1 VELLCP
7 LLDAGVGWLTLRFR
21 CATGRANYFFI
32 IVVVIRYD
40 TAASTRWTLV
50 FIVRAF
56 INYTITVTVWTRFGF
71 HGASYCFKVGI
82 STLDYTR
89 VSAGAHLCPSNGP
102 VGPSTLLSTIFR
114 ASSNAAAGVKNDIV
128 AASLSPS
135 SSYIVTITDA
145 LCLTIAQLGPRLG
158 QQRVSSSLTCQPVR

>member
-56 INYTITVTVWTRFGF
+56 INYTITVTVWTARRKGF
-71 HGASYCFKVGI
+71 EPLTPDSK
-82 STLDYTR
+82 
-89 VSAGAHLCPSNGP
+89 SAEL
-102 VGPSTLLSTIFR
+102 
-114 ASSNAAAGVKNDIV
+114 K
-128 AASLSPS
+128 SPERP
-135 SSYIVTITDA
+135 IN
-145 LCLTIAQLGPRLG
+145 
-158 QQRVSSSLTCQPVR
+158 